1 MMEVP
6 EMDKKCIG
14 DVIGGIRSL
23 SCFILWR
30 PEFQS
35 RGQLKPLVRDESPQT
50 IEPR

>member
-14 DVIGGIRSL
+14 GVIAGIRSL

-35 RGQLKPLVRDESPQT
+35 TGQLKPLVRDESPQT